1 MAKNGSRAASV
12 VSMTG
17 FARAEGEAAGIS
29 WVWEVKSVN
38 GKSLDLRLRLAPGF
52 DAIEPLLRGAL
63 AQRFR
68 RGNISATLSLTRT
81 APPVIRV
88 NREALAQVMGLLAE
102 LSAEIEAAPPR
113 LDGLLAL
120 RGVIETVEDESEEVI
135 EARRATLLD
144 GWEVALER
152 LAVAR
157 AEEGARL
164 AALLSAQLRE
174 MEELVAAAGACA
186 AAQPAAIRERLKK
199 ALAELADLAPPMPEE
214 RLAQEAALII
224 ARSDVREELERLAAH
239 LEQAEELL
247 SKDEAVGRR
256 LDFLCQELNREAN
269 TLCSKSSDI
278 ELTRIGLSLKAAVE
292 QFREQVQNLE

>member
-1 MAKNGSRAASV
+1 
-12 VSMTG
+12 MTG
-17 FARAEGEAAGIS
+17 FARADGEAAGLS

-38 GKSLDLRLRLAPGF
+38 GKSLDLRVRLAPGF
-52 DAIEPLLRGAL
+52 DGLEPLLRNAL
-63 AQRFR
+63 GQRFR

-88 NREALAQVMGLLAE
+88 NREALAQIMRLLAD

-120 RGVIETVEDESEEVI
+120 RGVVETVDDDSEETT
-135 EARRATLLD
+135 EARRAAILD
-144 GWEVALER
+144 GWETALDR
-152 LAVAR
+152 LAAAR

-164 AALLSAQLRE
+164 ALLLAAQLGE
-174 MEELVAAAGACA
+174 MRSLTAAATACA
-186 AAQPAAIRERLKK
+186 AAQPAAIHERLRTL
-199 ALAELADLAPPMPEE
+199 LAELADLAPAMPEE
-214 RLAQEAALII
+214 RLAQEAALIV
-224 ARSDVREELERLAAH
+224 ARSDVREELERLVAH

-247 SKDEAVGRR
+247 SQDEAVGRR